1 MKGPS
6 QLRRFWVRL
15 SDHVEEWLLGGTL
28 AFMALMTFAQVVSRY
43 CLHRSIS
50 FAEELV
56 RYLLIW
62 VTMLGI
68 AVAAKRRS
76 HIGVRFVTMLFP
88 RLRRA
93 LIPLTG
99 LCMCVFFGILLVYG
113 SAMVWSEHRVQT
125 TEALNWPMWWAG
137 LSIPVGGALAM
148 FRTLQACWRAWHE
161 PADAALEG
169 QKGGE

>member
-1 MKGPS
+1 M
-6 QLRRFWVRL
+6 RRFWVRL
-15 SDHVEEWLLGGTL
+15 FEHVEEWLLGGTL
-28 AFMALMTFAQVVSRY
+28 AMMALMTFAQVVSRY

-50 FAEELV
+50 FTEELV

-76 HIGVRFVTMLFP
+76 HIGVRAVTLLFP
-88 RLRRA
+88 RARRA
-93 LIPLTG
+93 LMAIAS
-99 LCMCVFFGILLVYG
+99 LCACAFFAILLVFG

-137 LSIPVGGALAM
+137 LSIPVGGALAIL
-148 FRTLQACWRAWHE
+148 RTLQACWRAWRE
-161 PADAALEG
+161 PDEAPLEG